1 MRRWQ
6 TRLAS
11 GGVALPLAVAA
22 LAYAAFVLPHASN
35 YGLRVLTV
43 AGIYA
48 LLALGYGFIFG
59 QAGALSLAQ
68 GTFMGVGA
76 YVSGILAVRYGIPF
90 DAALPAS
97 IGLPVLL
104 ALLVAIPV
112 LRLQT
117 HYFALAT
124 LLIGQIVLLVATQ
137 WESMTGGANGI
148 GGVPPPALFGHP
160 IEGRLPQLLL
170 VWTLVAAGALFAWR
184 IISGRLGDAFALARL
199 HPTAARAIGIDTGSL
214 RLTAFLLSAAFAGLA
229 GSLYVHAIGV
239 LSPDVLGFPVMITC
253 LTIAVVGSRLRVAG
267 AIAGAVVII
276 ELPEWVRFL
285 RDDYLLAFGCILLLV
300 VVALPG
306 GLVETAERLLAYL
319 WTPPPLPRSALQS
332 SWPAPQ
338 SPRSAP
344 QSPRSAPQSP
354 RPAPQSPRPV
364 PQSSWPGV
372 SGPPMPART
381 TIGPPDTPSHAGNE
395 DSIPA
400 RTDITGDKPLLALTG
415 LSRRFGGVRAL
426 DDVALDL
433 RAGTVLGLIG
443 PNGSG
448 KTTLLNV
455 VTGIYPPDAG
465 RVRLGGRDI
474 AGHAPHAI
482 ARLGVARTFQTAAL
496 APDLS
501 ALDNV
506 AVAHAAARL
515 GLTNALRAGPRD
527 RATARA
533 EALALLDR
541 MGAAAYAREAA
552 GTLPP
557 GIARLVEIARAL
569 ATEPRLLLLDEPAAG
584 LNETEQADLARRLR
598 GIADAGIALLVIEHN
613 MPFLAPLADRMI
625 CLDQGRVIAAGTPAD
640 VQSDPRVIEAYLGT
654 PP

>member
-6 TRLAS
+6 TRIAR
-11 GGVALPLAVAA
+11 GGVALPLVVAA
-22 LAYAAFVLPHASN
+22 CAYAAFVLPHASN

-90 DAALPAS
+90 DAALPVS

-137 WESMTGGANGI
+137 WESVTGGANGI

-160 IEGRLPQLLL
+160 IEGRLAQLLL

-184 IISGRLGDAFALARL
+184 STSGRLGDAFALVRL
-199 HPTAARAIGIDTGSL
+199 HPVAARAVGIDTGSL
-214 RLTAFLLSAAFAGLA
+214 RLVAFLLSAAFAGLA
-229 GSLYVHAIGV
+229 GSLYVHAVGV
-239 LSPDVLGFPVMITC
+239 LSPDALGFPVMITC

-276 ELPEWVRFL
+276 ELPEWARFL

-300 VVALPG
+300 VVAVPG
-306 GLVETAERLLAYL
+306 GLVETAERRLAYL
-319 WTPPPLPRSALQS
+319 WTSPTASPS
-332 SWPAPQ
+332 PAPSSSTQ
-338 SPRSAP
+338 ADYTRLSRRAGVDGRGSSACL
-344 QSPRSAPQSP
+344 ADD
-354 RPAPQSPRPV
+354 
-364 PQSSWPGV
+364 G
-372 SGPPMPART
+372 
-381 TIGPPDTPSHAGNE
+381 DTA
-395 DSIPA
+395 
-400 RTDITGDKPLLALTG
+400 LLALMG

-426 DDVALDL
+426 DDVAMEL

-465 RVRLGGRDI
+465 LVRLGGRDI
-474 AGHAPHAI
+474 VGQAPHVI

-506 AVAHAAARL
+506 AVARGAARL
-515 GLTNALRAGPRD
+515 GLATALRAGPRD

-533 EALALLDR
+533 EAMALLDR
-541 MGAAAYAREAA
+541 MGAASYAADAA

-557 GIARLVEIARAL
+557 GIVRLVEIARAL

-584 LNETEQADLARRLR
+584 LNETEQAELAVRLR
-598 GIADAGIALLVIEHN
+598 AIAGDGVGLLVIEHN
-613 MPFLAPLADRMI
+613 MPFLVPLADRMI
-625 CLDQGRVIAAGTPAD
+625 CLDQGRVIATGTPAE
-640 VQSDPRVIEAYLGT
+640 VQSDPLVIEAYLGT